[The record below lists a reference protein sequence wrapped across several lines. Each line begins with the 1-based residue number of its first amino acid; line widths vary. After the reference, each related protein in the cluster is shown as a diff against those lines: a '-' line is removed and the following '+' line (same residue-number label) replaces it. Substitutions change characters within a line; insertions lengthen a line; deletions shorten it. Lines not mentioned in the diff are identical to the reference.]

1 MADIYA
7 RMRKIAFGLLAA
19 VILLTGCMTPAP
31 SELETESSVTKQTQE
46 KAEAELLSSELD
58 QEDAESSS
66 DGEDDAAV
74 LVSESGESLGEIETW
89 ISQSPYARAY
99 YAFLQECI
107 LNGGTPISISY
118 NIPIKIWD
126 MRFKL
131 VFIDEDDIPELLIF
145 LDDCHAAGVE
155 VFTYTDDSVVGVG
168 EFGSFGKMQYVERS
182 GMIFDHFMGQGE
194 AHTYFFRMEGGEARQ
209 VSYLHSWPDNSRYLE
224 TGEYMEFYE
233 IDERSVTEDVYQA
246 KWEELYDSQEY
257 VLIGYEDGIPLNET
271 ELLPALAQAIENLL
285 WKRDSPQMLG
295 QVSEQ
300 TEALK
305 AYAKTL
311 AEYAENEYTQQVRFS
326 LIYLDEEDTPEL
338 VIFTGDI
345 HMDGANLYIYEQ
357 GQSVY
362 VGIFGQWGAAGY
374 QEKKGIIFHE
384 YDQGGHGYT
393 GVCKI
398 DGAEVTLLQEFEYVQ
413 LELEDDPEEVDYI
426 YRVDGR
432 EVSWKEYSEPL
443 EKWTDG
449 YRTIAY
455 DMCTPV
461 KCIDIEAALEQ
472 ELQTLI
478 LTRYDIMRQN
488 IRIKSGMDDDSIL
501 MMNHDDYDRDG
512 RCEAFVFC
520 GESYEEYD
528 KQLFEGALWFVGADQ
543 CTLLREECYR
553 MIDGQMK
560 LGPKKYLYLY
570 SDMTFT
576 ADISDLWT
584 VENGEPAESRF
595 SRTGMVIYREEYRK
609 ERRNLFEIIRDSY
622 DNLYDVTDEIWMGH
636 TYKPYFYYYDWTTNQ
651 IERDESEIIS
661 AKELERLCGFD
672 MAGEVEAQGYEITDI
687 IKWKRSNIVTVN
699 YTIPAD
705 EDDPYPVI
713 IFENIIWDCN
723 ANDYW
728 RSEERCVTSWRD
740 AGEGGSFHR

>member
-7 RMRKIAFGLLAA
+7 RMSKIAFVLLAA
-19 VILLTGCMTPAP
+19 VILLTGCAGAAP
-31 SELETESSVTKQTQE
+31 MVPEPETEQVLQE
-46 KAEAELLSSELD
+46 QEQSQAKKETALLPLEQSRE
-58 QEDAESSS
+58 ENVESSS
-66 DGEDDAAV
+66 GEDTGQISV
-74 LVSESGESLGEIETW
+74 EEMEEW
-89 ISQSPYARAY
+89 IFQSPYARAY
-99 YAFLQECI
+99 YDYLQEYIASC
-107 LNGGTPISISY
+107 TPAEKRLLRLS
-118 NIPIKIWD
+118 
-126 MRFKL
+126 L
-131 VFIDEDDIPELLIF
+131 VFIDEDDVPELLIF
-145 LDDCHAAGVE
+145 PDNSHAAGVE
-155 VFTYTDDSVVGVG
+155 VYSYTRDRVVELG
-168 EFGSFGKMQYVERS
+168 EFGSFGKMQYVERG

-194 AHTYFFRMEGGEARQ
+194 AYTYFFRIEGGEARQ

-285 WKRDSPQMLG
+285 WKGDSPQILG

-300 TEALK
+300 TKALK

-326 LIYLDEEDTPEL
+326 LIYLDEDDTPEL
-338 VIFTGDI
+338 VIFMGDT
-345 HMDGANLYIYEQ
+345 HMDGANLYIYGQ

-362 VGIFGQWGAAGY
+362 VGIFGQWGAAIY

-384 YDQGGHGYT
+384 YDQGGHGFS
-393 GVCKI
+393 GVYQI
-398 DGAEVTLLQEFEYVQ
+398 DGAEETLLREFEYEQ
-413 LELEDDPEEVDYI
+413 LEFEDGPEEVACI

-432 EVSWKEYSEPL
+432 EVSKEEYSESL
-443 EKWTDG
+443 ESWTDG

-455 DMCTPV
+455 DMCIPV
-461 KCIDIEAALEQ
+461 KCADIESALKQ
-472 ELQTLI
+472 ELQALI
-478 LTRYDIMRQN
+478 LTRYDILRQN

-528 KQLFEGALWFVGADQ
+528 KQLFEGALWFVGAEQ
-543 CTLLREECYR
+543 CTLLREERYR

-560 LGPKKYLYLY
+560 LGPNQKYLYLY
-570 SDMTFT
+570 SDMVFT
-576 ADISDLWT
+576 ANISDLWT
-584 VENGEPAESRF
+584 VENGEPVESRF
-595 SRTGMVIYREEYRK
+595 SRTGMVIYREEYCK
-609 ERRNLFEIIRDSY
+609 ERRNLFEIIKDSY

-672 MAGEVEAQGYEITDI
+672 MAGEVETEGYEITDI
-687 IKWKRSNIVTVN
+687 IKWKQSNIVTVN